1 MRKAGYKM
9 ILVVIG
15 ILTTTF
21 TACNGKAKEGKVQDG
36 TVYEIEKE
44 HLPIADPY
52 ILCYNNKY
60 YAYGTHTDGFG
71 VFISEDLKHW
81 KRGPMVLSPENSW
94 GTRYYWAPEVY
105 YVPSKNKFF
114 MFYSV
119 DEHINVATADS
130 PEGPFVQDPKQPIV
144 EEKGIDTSLFIDT
157 DGKAYLYY
165 VRFTDGNVI
174 WVAEMEEDLKHI
186 KTETLTQCVSAV
198 EPWETMMGKVTE
210 GPSVVKEGDTYYLL
224 YSANDYRS
232 QDYGVGCATA
242 KSPLGPWTKQ
252 ESNPVFKRGM
262 KNTKDWVGI
271 GHGAPFKDLDG
282 KYMYVFHVHQND
294 TTIHP
299 RHALI
304 NTDLRFSDGKAV
316 IDGEVIEPCLVK

>member
-1 MRKAGYKM
+1 MKKTKIRM
-9 ILVVIG
+9 IGCVLSIFMVV
-15 ILTTTF
+15 F
-21 TACNGKAKEGKVQDG
+21 TACNVQPKKEKVKEAPI
-36 TVYEIEKE
+36 YELESN

-52 ILCYNNKY
+52 ILCYNHKY

-71 VFISEDLKHW
+71 VFTSEDLRHW
-81 KRGPMVLSPENSW
+81 RRGPIVLSPDNSW
-94 GTRYYWAPEVY
+94 GTRWYWAPEVY
-105 YVPSKNKFF
+105 YIPSKNKFF

-130 PEGPFVQDPKQPIV
+130 PEGPFIQDPKQPIV

-174 WVAEMEEDLKHI
+174 WVAEMDEDLKHI
-186 KTETLTQCVSAV
+186 KTETLRQCVSAV

-210 GPSVVKEGDTYYLL
+210 GPSVVKEGDTYYML
-224 YSANDYRS
+224 YSSNDYRS
-232 QDYGVGCATA
+232 KDYGVGCATA

-252 ESNPVFKRGM
+252 SDNPIFKRGM
-262 KNTKDWVGI
+262 KNTKDFVGI
-271 GHGAPFKDLDG
+271 GHGAPFKDLNG
-282 KYMYVFHVHQND
+282 EYMYVFHVHQND
-294 TTIHP
+294 STIHP

-304 NTDLRFSDGKAV
+304 NTSLRFSNGKAQ
-316 IDGEVIEPCLVK
+316 IGGDVIEPCLVK

>member
-21 TACNGKAKEGKVQDG
+21 TACNGKEKEGKVQDG

-81 KRGPMVLSPENSW
+81 KQGPMVLSPENSW

-130 PEGPFVQDPKQPIV
+130 PEGPFIQDPKQPIV

-198 EPWETMMGKVTE
+198 EPWETMMGKVIE